1 MRQFGVGLE
10 DGFVHP
16 SRMNDKEPPVAH
28 RPEGVETQAASFVSR
43 RPGYVA
49 QGLLHGILLPLTRMQ
64 PHKDILVHGPLHLCT
79 SFVSASHA
87 TLLLIWW
94 RVEERARTIVPL
106 RGRRSEEPGSRT
118 DPRHGRGR
126 RERFRP
132 ATTCGIRSGKERCR
146 PQGTA
151 LRKALWISISPA
163 LHYCSFWGDPKEP
176 SEY

>member
-16 SRMNDKEPPVAH
+16 SRMNDKEPPVAN
-28 RPEGVETQAASFVSR
+28 RTEGVETQAASLLSR
-43 RPGYVA
+43 RPGHFA
-49 QGLLHGILLPLTRMQ
+49 QRLLHGILLPLTRMQ
-64 PHKDILVHGPLHLCT
+64 PHKDILVHGSSIALLQYFPPPTLHYC
-79 SFVSASHA
+79 SF
-87 TLLLIWW
+87 WW

-126 RERFRP
+126 RDRFRP
-132 ATTCGIRSGKERCR
+132 AITCGIRSGKERCR
-146 PQGTA
+146 PKGTA
-151 LRKALWISISPA
+151 LRKPLWISISPA
-163 LHYCSFWGDPKEP
+163 LHYCSFWGSPKEP